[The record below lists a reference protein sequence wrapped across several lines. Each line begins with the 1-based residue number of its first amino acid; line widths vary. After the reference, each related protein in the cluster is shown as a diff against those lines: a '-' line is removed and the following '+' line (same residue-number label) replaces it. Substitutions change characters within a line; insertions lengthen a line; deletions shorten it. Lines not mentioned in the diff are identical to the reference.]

1 MRATLLAAALLLPT
15 LALAGEPAFQAET
28 RALMSPSQVL
38 NKLHHASQKGLEKAT
53 MAQTSS
59 TDARVKAFAAQQ
71 EKDYQKLDASVV
83 ELARTKELSL
93 DPPAVTMRA
102 EGTKAAAR
110 SEQQKGSMDRMS
122 PDSPTI
128 QLGTAGDTR
137 TSTSA
142 VGTTED
148 SLIASAGEMDANAA
162 RMERLRGLK
171 GSAFDTEYLAMAVEG
186 AQDKISMLESARAKS
201 DVALT
206 RVVDQAIAIYR
217 AHQKQAEKLQRTL
230 RAS

>member
-71 EKDYQKLDASVV
+71 EKDYQKLDAAVV

-102 EGTKAAAR
+102 EGTKAAA
-110 SEQQKGSMDRMS
+110 QQKGSMDRMS

-148 SLIASAGEMDANAA
+148 SLVASAGEMDAKAA